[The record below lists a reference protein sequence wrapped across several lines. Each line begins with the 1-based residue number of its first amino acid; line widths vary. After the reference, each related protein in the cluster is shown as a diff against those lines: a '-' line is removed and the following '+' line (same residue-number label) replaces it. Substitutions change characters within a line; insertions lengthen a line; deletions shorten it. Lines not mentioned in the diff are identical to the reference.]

1 MVLAMKLIAGFET
14 VMHSSREE
22 WTRDAK
28 PGVSR
33 KRSIWKKQES
43 YTKELIA
50 LFVLVG
56 YLVNIMF
63 GKRLNESIAA
73 AWTDAFASEGSI
85 LEKNFAL
92 LGVDDVE
99 EEMMLKETHNIFK
112 FYASGRRY
120 CQGLLA
126 TLDLKA
132 RQDLVSMAFS
142 TLTAK
147 QDTLDIDVCGFWTD
161 MGWRDAWWCRCI

>member
-1 MVLAMKLIAGFET
+1 MAIGIEMVTGP
-14 VMHSSREE
+14 SREE

-28 PGVSR
+28 PGPSR
-33 KRSIWKKQES
+33 RRSIWKKQES
-43 YTKELIA
+43 YTKELMA
-50 LFVLVG
+50 LFALAV
-56 YLVNIMF
+56 YLVNILF

-73 AWTDAFASEGSI
+73 AWADAFASEGSI

-99 EEMMLKETHNIFK
+99 GEMMLKETCHIFK

-132 RQDLVSMAFS
+132 RQDLVSIAFS

-147 QDTLDIDVCGFWTD
+147 QDTLDIDVRRWTD
-161 MGWRDAWWCRCI
+161 IEWRAEWRCRCI